1 MASWNGITKIKIE
14 NFVSLSFFIESY
26 KKIKEKFLYNLTNTA
41 KDFFNLLSEFGK
53 IKKKKKKKKEMK
65 IISWYDQLQELITD
79 MCQISQLYF
88 YKNLFDPVRDSNIIY
103 DVFLTKKSNIIA

>member
-1 MASWNGITKIKIE
+1 
-14 NFVSLSFFIESY
+14 
-26 KKIKEKFLYNLTNTA
+26 
-41 KDFFNLLSEFGK
+41 
-53 IKKKKKKKKEMK
+53 MK

-88 YKNLFDPVRDSNIIY
+88 YMNLFDPVRDSKIIY